1 MMMMMADED
10 KQFDASPQKL
20 QRAREEGQ
28 IPKSQDLGS
37 AVVLAVGLFLLLA
50 LAPSIWKEF
59 CVLFALMFG
68 TIATGS
74 IDEIGG
80 IYLLTATVK
89 SIAMTMGPFLIAAMF
104 AGVISQAI
112 QVGVVFTTKPLM
124 PKFDRLNPANGFKQL
139 FSMQKVIDLAKN
151 IIKISLLSLL
161 GFNLFKEFLP
171 QLLDSGRSGHV
182 LAPLLV
188 LGTML
193 QKFIMMVAIAF
204 FVIGAAD
211 YLYQKFK
218 FMKDQKM
225 SHKEVKD
232 EYKQSEG
239 DPHVKHAIK
248 QRRMEMA
255 QRRMLDAVAQAEV
268 VVTNP
273 IHVAVAL
280 GYQHEHM
287 EAPVVLAKGTA
298 AFAQHIKAMATRH
311 GVPILEDPPVARALY
326 QLVGVQEEVT
336 PELYQPVAQLLTQ
349 AWSSVGKAPPQ
360 LRPATTTPPVLTPT
374 APSLGTLPGTT
385 PPVSPRFGGQR
396 PPMGA
401 GNPTPVGGNTPSGS
415 LRI

>member
-1 MMMMMADED
+1 
-10 KQFDASPQKL
+10 
-20 QRAREEGQ
+20 
-28 IPKSQDLGS
+28 
-37 AVVLAVGLFLLLA
+37 
-50 LAPSIWKEF
+50 
-59 CVLFALMFG
+59 
-68 TIATGS
+68 
-74 IDEIGG
+74 
-80 IYLLTATVK
+80 
-89 SIAMTMGPFLIAAMF
+89 
-104 AGVISQAI
+104 
-112 QVGVVFTTKPLM
+112 
-124 PKFDRLNPANGFKQL
+124 
-139 FSMQKVIDLAKN
+139 
-151 IIKISLLSLL
+151 
-161 GFNLFKEFLP
+161 
-171 QLLDSGRSGHV
+171 
-182 LAPLLV
+182 
-188 LGTML
+188 
-193 QKFIMMVAIAF
+193 MMVAIAF